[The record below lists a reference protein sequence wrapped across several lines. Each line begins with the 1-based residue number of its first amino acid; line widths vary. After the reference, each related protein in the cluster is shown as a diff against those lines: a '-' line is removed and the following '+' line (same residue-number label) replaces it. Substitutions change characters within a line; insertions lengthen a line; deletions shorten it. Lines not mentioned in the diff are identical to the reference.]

1 MKTIPVAAVYDRR
14 GGDDFGSHRQPL
26 QEDEF
31 VVAAVCDRRVE
42 NDPGAHGAPLQ
53 NLGSHRQPLQIK

>member
-1 MKTIPVAAVYDRR
+1 MKTIP
-14 GGDDFGSHRQPL
+14 
-26 QEDEF
+26 
-31 VVAAVCDRRVE
+31 VAAVCDRRVE